1 VSLLDKTHGDFVYP
15 RRVSQLARKIADL
28 LPANAQV
35 LDVGCGDGL
44 LSSEI
49 AKLRTDI
56 RVSGI
61 DVLIRPK
68 SMIRV
73 SQFNGATIPYPDA
86 SFDVVLLVDVLHH
99 TDDPTVLLRES
110 KRVARRSI
118 VVKDHTRDGPLAA
131 QRLRFMDWV
140 GNARHG
146 VILPYNYWRK
156 ERWRVEFDSLQL
168 KTECWFDDL
177 RLYPWWA
184 NWIFGSS
191 LHFIACIQ
199 S

>member
-1 VSLLDKTHGDFVYP
+1 MSFLDKTHGDFVYP

-28 LPANAQV
+28 LPVNAQV

-49 AKLRTDI
+49 AKLRTDV

-61 DVLIRPK
+61 DVLMRPQ
-68 SMIRV
+68 SMIQV
-73 SQFNGATIPYPDA
+73 SLFDGATIPYPDA
-86 SFDVVLLVDVLHH
+86 SFDVVLLIDVLHH
-99 TDDPTVLLRES
+99 TDDRTVLLPES
-110 KRVARRSI
+110 KRGARRSI
-118 VVKDHTRDGPLAA
+118 VVKDHTRDGPLAV

-146 VILPYNYWRK
+146 VILPYNYWCK
-156 ERWRVEFDSLQL
+156 AKWRVEFDRLQL
-168 KTECWFDDL
+168 NTECWFDDL

>member
-1 VSLLDKTHGDFVYP
+1 MSFLDKTHGDFVYP

-28 LPANAQV
+28 LPVNAQV

-49 AKLRTDI
+49 AKLRTDVQ
-56 RVSGI
+56 VSGI
-61 DVLIRPK
+61 DVLMRPQ
-68 SMIRV
+68 SMIQV
-73 SQFNGATIPYPDA
+73 SLFDGATIPYPDA
-86 SFDVVLLVDVLHH
+86 SFDVVLLIDVLHH

-118 VVKDHTRDGPLAA
+118 VVKDHTRDGPLAV

-146 VILPYNYWRK
+146 VILPYNYWCK
-156 ERWRVEFDSLQL
+156 AKWRVEFDRLQL
-168 KTECWFDDL
+168 NTECWFDDL